1 MEQAKSSPVETG
13 SERSHEDSFEP
24 CSREASAPEA
34 GGFWKNFPKH
44 SYTKNASDAAT
55 FECGMSLDWHLS
67 DDKEAS
73 DAECLTLNFSSLL
86 DKARVLFQSLADEAT
101 KSSPS
106 VGGTTGIRGSLSR
119 HTHACQVLSKSLLLA
134 LLHFLLPLHSTG
146 S

>member
-1 MEQAKSSPVETG
+1 MRIVLSHVREKRQLLKLEAFGKIFPNTRTPRMRAMQRRSSAVCRWIG
-13 SERSHEDSFEP
+13 IF
-24 CSREASAPEA
+24 
-34 GGFWKNFPKH
+34 
-44 SYTKNASDAAT
+44 
-55 FECGMSLDWHLS
+55 S